1 MKNKNCRRGIG
12 LVVLSTVLLSLSAE
26 MVMAQ
31 GLFGRRANRGMGIVS
46 GPYKDKTKSYRE
58 YYPNGKIKREMVAAV
73 GVNVEARR
81 IASEN
86 FRAALES
93 APGII
98 DLFKEEDDATTKGDI
113 FGAPESS
120 DDVGLH
126 GEPDGTTTKTT
137 NELLLEQRKMQLHA
151 RIALILQIESLQ
163 LKAALLKE
171 QVESTENELRRCKA
185 ALSKLPSWPGME
197 PSELPALDA
206 TTVPNLGTDV
216 PGPQAE

>member
-81 IASEN
+81 IARSTCSAC
-86 FRAALES
+86 AAGVDPPRE
-93 APGII
+93 
-98 DLFKEEDDATTKGDI
+98 
-113 FGAPESS
+113 
-120 DDVGLH
+120 H
-126 GEPDGTTTKTT
+126 GVQQK
-137 NELLLEQRKMQLHA
+137 
-151 RIALILQIESLQ
+151 
-163 LKAALLKE
+163 
-171 QVESTENELRRCKA
+171 LRR
-185 ALSKLPSWPGME
+185 
-197 PSELPALDA
+197 
-206 TTVPNLGTDV
+206 
-216 PGPQAE
+216 